1 MSIEEEKSNSN
12 ERRKFS
18 RISIHKPAI
27 IEADGKTWHA
37 ELLDISLK
45 GVWLEKPADFP
56 CEEGKSVN
64 IEIELGE
71 TEKIKMKAHTAH
83 CEGNEA
89 GFAWDEIDI
98 DSLDHLRRM
107 LELNAGDSSLI
118 ERELSELFEK
128 K

>member
-1 MSIEEEKSNSN
+1 MNSENEKGNSN
-12 ERRKFS
+12 ERRKFR
-18 RISIHKPAI
+18 RISIHKPAK
-27 IEADGKTWHA
+27 IEVDGKTWQA

-45 GVWLEKPADFP
+45 GVLLEKPADFS
-56 CEEGKSVN
+56 CEEGKTVN

-83 CEGNEA
+83 CEKKEVGLD
-89 GFAWDEIDI
+89 WDEIDI

-107 LELNAGDSSLI
+107 LELNVGDSSLI